1 MDKGCVVIAESRL
14 VVCCCLFLCSIE
26 TGREFFAKDWF
37 SGMPYSSS
45 NLQGTL
51 YRLSRRSK
59 VRKEERLRWGGGEGG
74 REWRR
79 RRKKGLE

>member
-1 MDKGCVVIAESRL
+1 M
-14 VVCCCLFLCSIE
+14 CSIE

-51 YRLSRRSK
+51 YRLSGRG
-59 VRKEERLRWGGGEGG
+59 KEEKVRWGGREGG
-74 REWRR
+74 SGGGDERR
-79 RRKKGLE
+79 DWSERNKVEEVGEIGELFCCCC

>member
-1 MDKGCVVIAESRL
+1 M
-14 VVCCCLFLCSIE
+14 CSIE

-51 YRLSRRSK
+51 YRLSGRRK
-59 VRKEERLRWGGGEGG
+59 VRWGGGKGESGG
-74 REWRR
+74 GDERR
-79 RRKKGLE
+79 DWSEMRK